1 MRGSLS
7 ARRPSPAMIV
17 ALIAL
22 FAALG
27 GTGYAALKLPKNSVS
42 AKQIKKNAVTTPK
55 IKKNAV
61 TGAKIRKGTINGS
74 DINIA
79 TLGTVPSAAA
89 ANSVPPL
96 EGTHL
101 VGTAGEPPFE
111 GGSSNFGS
119 VEGLNTQAVGY
130 FKDREG
136 VVHLQ
141 GLANVGP
148 GPVPV
153 IFSLPPGFRPASG
166 QILFFNTFCSGTTCS
181 GEGNGQLL
189 VAGSN
194 VFLPGFAFNGAVL
207 ANTEATV
214 SLDGISFRAA
224 N

>member
-1 MRGSLS
+1 
-7 ARRPSPAMIV
+7 MIV

-42 AKQIKKNAVTTPK
+42 AKQIKKNAVTTAK

-61 TGAKIRKGTINGS
+61 TGAKIKKGTINGS

-79 TLGTVPSAAA
+79 SLGTVPSAAT

-96 EGTHL
+96 EGTHF

-111 GGSSNFGS
+111 GGSSNYGPAS
-119 VEGLNTQAVGY
+119 GLNTQAVGY

-141 GLANVGP
+141 GLAKTGTGP
-148 GPVPV
+148 AAP
-153 IFSLPPGFRPASG
+153 IFSLPPGFRPATG
-166 QILFFNTFCSGTTCS
+166 TMLFFHAFCSGGPGCP
-181 GEGNGQLL
+181 EQDGQVL

-194 VFLPGFAFNGAVL
+194 VFAPGIAFNGAVI
-207 ANTEATV
+207 ASPESAV

-224 N
+224 S